1 MSTPGETIYDV
12 AVLGGGPGGYV
23 AASRAA
29 QLGLKTTVIERDEL
43 GGICVNWGCI
53 PSKALLRSAEVLS
66 LFQRAGD
73 FGIAVEG
80 VTANYGAALARCRQ
94 IVATQ
99 VRGVHYLMRKNGIE
113 VVRGEGRLL
122 ARGRIA
128 LAGGPDGERTVQARN
143 VILATG
149 SRVRPL
155 PGVELDGEHIISAKE
170 AWNLEPLPRSV
181 LIVGAGAIGVE
192 FATVYSAYGCEVT
205 LVEYLP
211 RLLPLED
218 EEMGAELARSFRR
231 RGITMLTTTKVD
243 GATLSSDRVRV
254 QVAPVSAAG
263 AEVPQTLDVDR
274 VLVGAG
280 FLPNSEGLGLEA
292 LGVATERGFIAVDE
306 RMQTSVPGIYAVG
319 DVTGK
324 LPLAHV
330 GFAQGELAAEVIAG
344 RDPQPLDYQAVPRC
358 VYSSPQVAAL
368 GLTEAQARA
377 DGREVRVG
385 SFPFRPNG
393 KAQALGELEGKAK
406 IVADAATGEI
416 LGAHL
421 VGPDVT
427 ELIGEV
433 ALARVLE
440 ATPFELAQA
449 VHPHPTLS
457 EVLDEAALAV
467 EGRALHL

>member
-1 MSTPGETIYDV
+1 MSAPNETIYDV
-12 AVLGGGPGGYV
+12 AMLGGGPGGYV
-23 AASRAA
+23 AAIRAA
-29 QLGLKTTVIERDEL
+29 QLGLRTAVIERDEL

-66 LFQRAGD
+66 LFARASE
-73 FGIAVEG
+73 FGIAAEG

-99 VRGVHYLMRKNGIE
+99 VRGVNYLMRKNNVE
-113 VVRGEGRLL
+113 VIHGEGRLT
-122 ARGRIA
+122 ARDRIA
-128 LAGGPDGERTVQARN
+128 VSGGPDGEREVQAHN

-149 SRVRPL
+149 SRVKPL
-155 PGVELDGEHIISAKE
+155 PGVEIDGTHIISAKE
-170 AWNLEPLPRSV
+170 VWSLETLPQSV

-192 FATVYSAYGCEVT
+192 FATVYRAYGCEVT
-205 LVEYLP
+205 LVEFLP

-218 EEMGAELARSFRR
+218 EELGAELARSFRR
-231 RGITMLTTTKVD
+231 RGINMLTNTKVD
-243 GATLSSDRVRV
+243 GATVRGDRV
-254 QVAPVSAAG
+254 QVRLSSSSAENTDA
-263 AEVPQTLDVDR
+263 PQTLEVDR

-280 FLPNSEGLGLEA
+280 FIPNSDGLDA
-292 LGVATERGFIAVDE
+292 LGVATERGFITIDAM
-306 RMQTSVPGIYAVG
+306 MQTNVPGIYAIG

-324 LPLAHV
+324 VPLAHTA
-330 GFAQGELAAEVIAG
+330 FAQGELAAEAIAG
-344 RDPQPLDYQAVPRC
+344 RNPRPLDYLAIPRC
-358 VYSSPQVAAL
+358 TYSSPQVAAI

-377 DGREVRVG
+377 TGREIRVG

-406 IVADAATGEI
+406 ILADAETGEI

-421 VGPDVT
+421 IGPDVT

-440 ATPFELAQA
+440 ATPTELAQA

-467 EGRALHL
+467 EGQAIHF